1 MSAPFF
7 KNLREAVRRGAAKIM
22 ALFAP
27 QRQPPSPKTKPTPVP
42 AREPS
47 IPEARPLTPAK
58 ESVPAVVAPRRTLR
72 IWNIGLDF
80 GTAFTKCVARNLAT
94 DEAFVVP
101 LGPPPHFFP
110 SEVLCGNSSFWISG
124 DSGCEAQP
132 RKVKHLKMVLA
143 DAAVEQSSRTWLAEF
158 ARETSFLN
166 DGELNERSQLFTA
179 YFLAR
184 VIQHATSFI
193 LTQTPDFDEAAGDRC
208 MVNMAVPVA
217 HAQEKAIANSFDR
230 CLRRAWL
237 LAREPNLVRM
247 TSQEIETAL
256 RNCEDDGRDIGC
268 YIYPEVSANVQSYI
282 KSRAGSDGLYLFTD
296 VGAGTVDLSVFIYYS
311 HPTNDRPIS
320 YVSAGVV
327 PFGSSQIELRAAE
340 KLIRDALGGGLAE
353 LQEQIRSVKEGQS
366 NGDARIL
373 AAMRVAEKA
382 IEEDVFDQTAP
393 VLGNA
398 CARILRPQWRTLKL
412 LLGGGGADTPLYRRA
427 VNRWFEQF
435 SFFTPE
441 QTPIPLPLDLRWPPS
456 IPEASRAKLF
466 RRFSVAYG
474 LSFDRANLDDHRFPP
489 DVGPLPQPTE
499 PPPARPQAPT
509 KDEC

>member
-7 KNLREAVRRGAAKIM
+7 KTLREAARRGTAKLK
-22 ALFAP
+22 ALFASQRKTPPP
-27 QRQPPSPKTKPTPVP
+27 QPKSPPLP
-42 AREPS
+42 AQEWA
-47 IPEARPLTPAK
+47 IPEQSHSSPAK
-58 ESVPAVVAPRRTLR
+58 ESLPVFVAPRRAVRL
-72 IWNIGLDF
+72 WNIGLDF
-80 GTAFTKCVARNLAT
+80 GTAFTRCVVRNLAT
-94 DEAFVVP
+94 EEAFVVP
-101 LGPPPHFFP
+101 LGSPPHFFP
-110 SEVLCGNSSFWISG
+110 SEVLCGNGSFWISG
-124 DSGCEAQP
+124 DSGCEAQA
-132 RKVKHLKMVLA
+132 RRVKHLKMILA
-143 DAAVEQSSRTWLAEF
+143 DAAAGRSEGAWLTEF
-158 ARETSFLN
+158 ARETSVLN
-166 DGELNERSQLFTA
+166 DGELNERSQLFAA

-184 VIQHATSFI
+184 VIQHAKSFI
-193 LTQTPDFDEAAGDRC
+193 LSRTPDFDEAAGDRC

-237 LAREPNLVRM
+237 LARAPNLVRM
-247 TSQEIETAL
+247 TSREIETAL
-256 RNCEDDGRDIGC
+256 RNCEDDGKDIGC

-327 PFGSSQIELRAAE
+327 PFGSSQIEMRAAE
-340 KLIRDALGGGLAE
+340 KLRRDEPGVGLDE
-353 LQEQIRSVKEGQS
+353 LQEQIRSIKEGQS
-366 NGDARIL
+366 NGDAKIL

-382 IEEDVFDQTAP
+382 IEEHVFDQTAP